1 MGRTKGAKNGKIG
14 NDITKEQ
21 FERLASIMCT
31 SDEIASVFGIS
42 YDTLNKW
49 AKKEY
54 NVDGVGQ
61 AIKQFNNVGK
71 ASLRR
76 TQFKLAEKNAN
87 MAIFLGKQ
95 YLGQTDKAEQTNVE
109 RVAIVSDMPEEDEEE
124 E

>member
-1 MGRTKGAKNGKIG
+1 MRTKGAKNGKIG

-31 SDEIASVFGIS
+31 SDEIASVFGVS

-109 RVAIVSDMPEEDEEE
+109 RVAILSDMPEEDEEE
-124 E
+124 